1 MDEEILKPIVPIAC
15 FGDSHV
21 SIFNTQSSLIKVAYL
36 THADNFSMYQFG
48 PWLAYRLPERVSEF
62 REVYEK
68 IDKSIFKY
76 DLLLFGEIDCRAQV
90 HKIANE
96 ENRDPK
102 DVISE
107 IVDNYIS
114 FIKTVM
120 DPKRLII
127 LSIPPC
133 HIESPFEEY
142 YQENSDVH
150 DRPRGTM
157 KERNS
162 YKRMFNRMM
171 NDYCKSNEIKFISI
185 YNRIENHLEK
195 SSLYLDEIHL
205 DPMKVKSIINKA
217 LVGAGLST

>member
-1 MDEEILKPIVPIAC
+1 MDKEILKPIVPIAC

-21 SIFNTQSSLIKVAYL
+21 GVFNTRSSLIKVAYL
-36 THADNFSMYQFG
+36 THVDNFSMYQFG

-62 REVYEK
+62 RETYDK
-68 IDKSIFKY
+68 IDKSIVKY

-90 HKIANE
+90 HKISNE

-102 DVISE
+102 EVISE

-114 FIKTVM
+114 FIETTM

-133 HIESPFEEY
+133 HVESPFEEY
-142 YQENSDVH
+142 YQENLNVH

-162 YKRMFNRMM
+162 YKKIFNRMM
-171 NDYCKSNEIKFISI
+171 KNYCKSNGIKFISI
-185 YNRIENHLEK
+185 YNQIENHPDK
-195 SSLYLDEIHL
+195 SSFYLDEIHL
-205 DPMKVKSIINKA
+205 DPMKVNSIINRA
-217 LVGAGLST
+217 LVRAGLSA